1 MEALT
6 EFLVTQTT
14 FSFSTMIIT
23 VLNVLLFI
31 LAIYLIYRVI
41 KHFNTIERI
50 DKNLTQLVKM
60 QQQKDAVYNGHEKV
74 HQSTSTMTNDQHKN
88 V

>member
-1 MEALT
+1 M

-23 VLNVLLFI
+23 VLNILLFI

-60 QQQKDAVYNGHEKV
+60 QQQKNADYNVHEKA
-74 HQSTSTMTNDQHKN
+74 HQATSTMASDQRKN
-88 V
+88 E